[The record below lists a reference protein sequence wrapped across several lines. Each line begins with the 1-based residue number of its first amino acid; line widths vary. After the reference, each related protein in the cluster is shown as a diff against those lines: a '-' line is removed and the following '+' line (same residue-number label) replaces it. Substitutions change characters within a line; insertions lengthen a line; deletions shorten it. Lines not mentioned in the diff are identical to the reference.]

1 MFRASS
7 PLLVVLALVG
17 CGFEPL
23 EPEGP
28 QELRSPECDQGLPV
42 IASGQIAV
50 GERYTRAEDATQVD
64 LELVKTD
71 GVDRPKTLTR
81 AVLKKPRA
89 FPISFTLCAD
99 SSGLKPEDTINWVVE
114 VHDAPGEQTTR
125 VYSNQPYSG
134 APFTDYVIT
143 INYDGWPF
151 TDTVGGAGG
160 ADPGRPSSR

>member
-7 PLLVVLALVG
+7 LLLVTLAIVG
-17 CGFEPL
+17 CGFSPL

-28 QELRSPECDQGLPV
+28 QELRSPECDLGLPV

-71 GVDRPKTLTR
+71 GVDTPKTLTR
-81 AVLKKPRA
+81 AILKKPRS
-89 FPISFTLCAD
+89 FPIPFTLCAD
-99 SSGLKPEDTINWVVE
+99 SSGLKPEDTLNWAVE
-114 VHDAPGEQTTR
+114 VHYAPGEQTTR
-125 VYSNQPYSG
+125 AYSDQPYSG
-134 APFTDYVIT
+134 APFTDYVVI

-151 TDTVGGAGG
+151 IDTVGAPGVRTQGAL
-160 ADPGRPSSR
+160 R